1 MPAIAGRVRWWRRV
15 SLRQQMVYGFAIPV
29 LVVLLASLYVAM
41 ALESMR
47 DAARESIASS
57 QATNLRYALLNLVV
71 DAETGLRGYLLTSDP
86 EFLEPFDTGSKL
98 EGISRQLDVSEKAE
112 PEHLRK
118 LREVQALFKRWRSD
132 FAEPLI
138 RLRHDAPIGIDDD
151 LEQLVELATT
161 PRTPEQQRALDHAR
175 EQAQVALMRSGAG
188 GRAVELQPLLEK
200 MESDPVLDPVS
211 LATLR
216 KLAQAYRHDDEQIT
230 TIVQTKRGKR
240 IIDQI
245 RTLMKAS
252 LEDEQDEQRRTVD
265 TATASTDRARWI
277 ARLVP
282 AGALIIGLS
291 LVLLLLVDAI
301 RAIGATTKAAEAV
314 AGGDLDKRVKVLR
327 GDELGS
333 LGHAFNRMAAELAD
347 RRRRG
352 AALDRFQT
360 LLISSNSMEELYDVV
375 ARLCTELFPGSS
387 GAVYR
392 IAASRNLA
400 DRVGSW
406 NWPEAANGRVLEPQE
421 CRAIRTGQPYFLSSE
436 SLEVPCR
443 HTEHL
448 GVSVGRSACLPLS
461 AHGEILGILQ
471 LCRFDEVRGPISQPN
486 RATAVLIAE
495 QLAMAMANL
504 QLREQLR
511 QQSIRDPLTGLFNRR
526 YLEETMERELARSAR
541 NGQPLAVVA
550 IDVDHFKR
558 FNDTHGHEAGD
569 HVLVELARL
578 LRESVRNTDIACRYG
593 GEEFVLLMPDSPLSV
608 AIERVEMLRTQ
619 VSALRLQFGG
629 GQHEPVTISIG
640 LATAPEDGHRAD
652 VLLRNADTAL
662 YAAKAGGRN
671 RLVVYQAP

>member
-1 MPAIAGRVRWWRRV
+1 MA
-15 SLRQQMVYGFAIPV
+15 YGLAIPI
-29 LVVLLASLYVAM
+29 LIVLLASLYVAN
-41 ALESMR
+41 ALESTGH
-47 DAARESIASS
+47 AASASVESTEAL
-57 QATNLRYALLNLVV
+57 ALRYELLNRVV
-71 DAETGLRGYLLTSDP
+71 DAETGLRGYLLSSDP
-86 EFLEPFDTGSKL
+86 DFLTTYLAAPAAMARVGKRL
-98 EGISRQLDVSEKAE
+98 EVTDAPE
-112 PEHLRK
+112 PEHIDK
-118 LREVQALFKRWRSD
+118 LRQVQVLFKRWRSE

-138 RLRHDAPIGIDDD
+138 KLRHDAPIGIDDD
-151 LEQLVELATT
+151 LEQLVALAATAGR
-161 PRTPEQQRALDHAR
+161 PDQQRALDHAR
-175 EQAQVALMRSGAG
+175 EHAQLALMHSGAG
-188 GRAVELQPLLEK
+188 GRAAVLLPLLER
-200 MESDPVLDPVS
+200 MESDPVLDPAS

-216 KLAQAYRHDDEQIT
+216 GLAEAYRHDCEQIT
-230 TIVQTKRGKR
+230 TIVQSKRGKR

-245 RTLMKAS
+245 RVLMEAAFR
-252 LEDEQDEQRRTVD
+252 DELVEQRQSID
-265 TATASTDRARWI
+265 AATATSGRARWI
-277 ARLVP
+277 ARLAP
-282 AGALIIGLS
+282 AAALMIGLS

-314 AGGDLDKRVKVLR
+314 AGGDLDKRVNVLR
-327 GDELGS
+327 GDELGK

-347 RRRRG
+347 RRCRG

-360 LLISSNSMEELYDVV
+360 LLISSNTMEELYDVV
-375 ARLCTELFPGSS
+375 ARLCTEMFPGSS

-400 DRVGSW
+400 DRVSSW

-421 CRAIRTGQPYFLSSE
+421 CRAIRTGQPYFLSSD

-448 GVSVGRSACLPLS
+448 GVAVGRSACLPLS

-471 LCRFDEVRGPISQPN
+471 LCRFDELPGAISQPN
-486 RATAVLIAE
+486 RRMAVLIAE

-526 YLEETMERELARSAR
+526 YLEETMERELARSIR

-569 HVLVELARL
+569 QVLVELARL

-593 GEEFVLLMPDSPLSV
+593 GEEFVLLMPDSPPAI
-608 AIERVEMLRTQ
+608 AIERVETLRAQ
-619 VSALRLQFGG
+619 VSALRLQFGAG
-629 GQHEPVTISIG
+629 RNEPLTISIG
-640 LATAPEDGHRAD
+640 LATAPQDGHRAD

-671 RLVVYQAP
+671 RLVVYRAP

>member
-1 MPAIAGRVRWWRRV
+1 MA
-15 SLRQQMVYGFAIPV
+15 YGFAIPV
-29 LVVLLASLYVAM
+29 LIVLLASLYVAN
-41 ALESMR
+41 ALESTR
-47 DAARESIASS
+47 HAASASVESTEAL
-57 QATNLRYALLNLVV
+57 ALRYELLNLVV
-71 DAETGLRGYLLTSDP
+71 SAETGLRGYLLSSDP
-86 EFLEPFDTGSKL
+86 DFLAPYLAAPAEIARVGRRL
-98 EGISRQLDVSEKAE
+98 EVTDAPE
-112 PEHLRK
+112 PEHIRK
-118 LREVQALFKRWRSD
+118 LRLVQALFKRWRSE

-138 RLRHDAPIGIDDD
+138 QLRRDAPIGIDDTH
-151 LEQLVELATT
+151 EQLVALAATARR
-161 PRTPEQQRALDHAR
+161 PDQQRALDHAR
-175 EQAQVALMRSGAG
+175 EQAQLAMMHSGAG
-188 GRAVELQPLLEK
+188 GRADVLLPLLQR
-200 MESDPVLDPVS
+200 MESDPVIAPAS
-211 LATLR
+211 MATLR
-216 KLAQAYRHDDEQIT
+216 ELAQAYRHDDEQIT
-230 TIVQTKRGKR
+230 TIVQSKHGKQ

-245 RTLMKAS
+245 RALMQAAF
-252 LEDEQDEQRRTVD
+252 QDELLEQRQSID
-265 TATASTDRARWI
+265 TATSTSGRARWI
-277 ARLVP
+277 ARLAP
-282 AGALIIGLS
+282 AMALIIGLS

-314 AGGDLDKRVKVLR
+314 AGGDLDKRVNVLR
-327 GDELGS
+327 GDELGQ

-360 LLISSNSMEELYDVV
+360 LLISSNTMEELYDVV

-421 CRAIRTGQPYFLSSE
+421 CRAIRTGQPYFLSSD

-443 HTEHL
+443 HTEQL
-448 GVSVGRSACLPLS
+448 GVAVGRSACLPLS

-471 LCRFDEVRGPISQPN
+471 LCRFDEVRGPISQSH
-486 RATAVLIAE
+486 RTTAVLIAE

-526 YLEETMERELARSAR
+526 YLEETMERELARSTR

-550 IDVDHFKR
+550 IDFDHFTR

-569 HVLVELARL
+569 HVLIELARL
-578 LRESVRNTDIACRYG
+578 LRENVRNTDIACRYG
-593 GEEFVLLMPDSPLSV
+593 GEEFVLLMPDSPLSI
-608 AIERVEMLRTQ
+608 ATERVEMLRTQ
-619 VSALRLQFGG
+619 VSALRLQFGAA
-629 GQHEPVTISIG
+629 QHEPVTISIG
-640 LATAPEDGHRAD
+640 LATAPRDGHRAD

>member
-1 MPAIAGRVRWWRRV
+1 MARPLRWWRRV

-47 DAARESIASS
+47 GAARESIASS
-57 QATNLRYALLNLVV
+57 QATNLRYALLNLIV
-71 DAETGLRGYLLTSDP
+71 DAETGLRGYLLTSDR
-86 EFLEPFDTGSKL
+86 EFLEPYDTAPAQMAEIG
-98 EGISRQLDVSEKAE
+98 RQLDVSEKAE

-118 LREVQALFKRWRSD
+118 LQQVQLLFKRWRSE
-132 FAEPLI
+132 FAHPLI

-161 PRTPEQQRALDHAR
+161 ARTPQQRRALDHAR
-175 EQAQVALMRSGAG
+175 EQAQVALMHGGGTG
-188 GRAVELQPLLEK
+188 GRAVELQPLLEQ
-200 MESDPVLDPVS
+200 MESDPVLDPAS

-216 KLAQAYRHDDEQIT
+216 RLAQAYRHDDEQIT

-314 AGGDLDKRVKVLR
+314 AGGDLDKRVNVLR
-327 GDELGS
+327 GDELGN

-360 LLISSNSMEELYDVV
+360 LLISSNTMEELYDVV

-421 CRAIRTGQPYFLSSE
+421 CRAIRTGQPYFLSSD

-448 GVSVGRSACLPLS
+448 GVAVGRSACLPLS

-471 LCRFDEVRGPISQPN
+471 LCRFDEVRGAISQPN
-486 RATAVLIAE
+486 RTTAVLIAE

-578 LRESVRNTDIACRYG
+578 LREGVRNTDIACRYG
-593 GEEFVLLMPDSPLSV
+593 GEEFVLLMPDSPLSI

-619 VSALRLQFGG
+619 VSALRLQFGAG
-629 GQHEPVTISIG
+629 PHEPVTISIG
-640 LATAPEDGHRAD
+640 LATAPRDGNRAD

>member
-1 MPAIAGRVRWWRRV
+1 
-15 SLRQQMVYGFAIPV
+15 MVYGFAIPV
-29 LVVLLASLYVAM
+29 LIVLLASLYVAK
-41 ALESMR
+41 ALESTR
-47 DAARESIASS
+47 QAARASVESTEAL
-57 QATNLRYALLNLVV
+57 ALRYELLSFVV
-71 DAETGLRGYLLTSDP
+71 DAETGLRGYLLTSDR
-86 EFLEPFDTGSKL
+86 EFLTPYQSAPAQMARVGRRL
-98 EGISRQLDVSEKAE
+98 EITDAPE
-112 PEHLRK
+112 PEHIRK
-118 LREVQALFKRWRSD
+118 LRLVQVLFKRWRSE

-138 RLRHDAPIGIDDD
+138 RLRQAAPTRIAED
-151 LEQLVELATT
+151 LDQLADLAAA
-161 PRTPEQQRALDHAR
+161 PRTAAQWRALDHRR
-175 EQAQVALMRSGAG
+175 EQVQLALARNGAG
-188 GRAVELQPLLEK
+188 DHGSELLPLLER
-200 MESDPVLDPVS
+200 MESAAAIDPGA

-216 KLAQAYRHDDEQIT
+216 SLARDYRQDEERIT
-230 TIVQTKRGKR
+230 TIVQSKRGKR

-245 RTLMKAS
+245 RGLMEAAF
-252 LEDEQDEQRRTVD
+252 QDELVEQRQSLDVATT
-265 TATASTDRARWI
+265 TAERARWI
-277 ARLVP
+277 ARLGP
-282 AGALIIGLS
+282 AVALVIGLS

-314 AGGDLDKRVKVLR
+314 AGGDLDKRVNVLR
-327 GDELGS
+327 RDELGQ
-333 LGHAFNRMAAELAD
+333 LGHAFNRMATELAD

-360 LLISSNSMEELYDVV
+360 LLVSSNSLEELYDVV
-375 ARLCTELFPGSS
+375 ARLCRELFPGSS

-400 DRVGSW
+400 DRVAKW

-421 CRAIRTGQPYFLSSE
+421 CRAIRTGQPYFLSSD

-443 HTEHL
+443 HTEQL
-448 GVSVGRSACLPLS
+448 GVPVGRSACLPLS

-471 LCRFDEVRGPISQPN
+471 LCRFDEMRGAITEAN
-486 RATAVLIAE
+486 RGTVVLIAE

-526 YLEETMERELARSAR
+526 YLEETMERELARSVR
-541 NGQPLAVVA
+541 SGQPLAVVA

-578 LRESVRNTDIACRYG
+578 IRESIRTTDIACRYG
-593 GEEFVLLMPDSPLSV
+593 GEEFVLLLPDSPPSI
-608 AIERVEMLRTQ
+608 AFERAEILRTL
-619 VSALRLQFGG
+619 VSALRLQFGA
-629 GQHEPVTISIG
+629 GQHEGVTISIG
-640 LATAPEDGHRAD
+640 LASAPQDGNRAD